1 MGPVKRTQA
10 LFDSP
15 TETVATRDR
24 GARWR
29 VDYSILDESLHAEL
43 GVLDEIIKDG
53 RKEREDTR
61 QRHLRRS
68 QKEKEMRARQ
78 GQGIREI
85 KQPKQNSETF
95 DSTPTSAVT
104 KPDRSAHSPVA
115 APISGRAEEGGAGSE
130 CQDEQDQQDEQPE
143 DMSPEILSPR
153 QLLARVRLV
162 RPPSVGPVADM
173 PLDPAEIV
181 QHIIDLSR
189 RTEDQKDRERLSR
202 LLAQLEPELPRLTPG
217 QCASLLLAL
226 PQPLPHWTSKLL
238 NRLMRQANALNTH
251 TLVTLL
257 LGLARLQKLA
267 DEDDAQV
274 TAAIK
279 EAILALTPVA
289 TAASRRDLQP
299 LEAAS
304 LAIACGKATM
314 PSSMKSLS
322 TTLLPHLQAKDGSLL
337 PRDVLACLTAFG
349 ATSVL
354 EEDFLVAAGGALH
367 DALQSGEVKGLD
379 LQEALGHL
387 PTAKVSQFLEVLNWK
402 HEDDSRMAAFR

>member
-1 MGPVKRTQA
+1 MLGMLLVRGFPRISNKTRCFSDAFNAHFEEEAEVAVPKRPKSSRQHGGASQYLEDVTNSQLRKMGPVKRTQA

-15 TETVATRDR
+15 TEIVATRDR
-24 GARWR
+24 GARFR

-53 RKEREDTR
+53 RKEREETR
-61 QRHLRRS
+61 QRHLRRA

-85 KQPKQNSETF
+85 KQPMQNSETF
-95 DSTPTSAVT
+95 ESTPTSAVT
-104 KPDRSAHSPVA
+104 KPDRSTPAA
-115 APISGRAEEGGAGSE
+115 APISGRAEDKGGAGSE
-130 CQDEQDQQDEQPE
+130 CQDEQDQQDEQSE

-162 RPPSVGPVADM
+162 RPPSVGPV

-181 QHIIDLSR
+181 EHIIDLSR
-189 RTEDQKDRERLSR
+189 RTEDQKDREKLSR
-202 LLAQLEPELPRLTPG
+202 LLVQLEPELLRLTPG

-238 NRLMRQANALNTH
+238 SRLTRQANALNTH

-274 TAAIK
+274 TAIK
-279 EAILALTPVA
+279 EVM
-289 TAASRRDLQP
+289 S
-299 LEAAS
+299 
-304 LAIACGKATM
+304 
-314 PSSMKSLS
+314 
-322 TTLLPHLQAKDGSLL
+322 
-337 PRDVLACLTAFG
+337 
-349 ATSVL
+349 
-354 EEDFLVAAGGALH
+354 
-367 DALQSGEVKGLD
+367 
-379 LQEALGHL
+379 
-387 PTAKVSQFLEVLNWK
+387 LEVVQQLQVL
-402 HEDDSRMAAFR
+402 RMRRL